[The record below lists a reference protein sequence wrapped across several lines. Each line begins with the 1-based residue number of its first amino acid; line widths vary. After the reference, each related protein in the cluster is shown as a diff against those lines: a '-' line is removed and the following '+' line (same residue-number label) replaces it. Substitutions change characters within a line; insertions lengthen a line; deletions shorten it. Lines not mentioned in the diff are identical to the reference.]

1 MRILLFL
8 VALLAGGYAG
18 YLGTV
23 AKTSYSSYSPA
34 QLDQLEAELTRQID
48 RTSGDTR
55 DEHLVSLSI
64 LREER
69 ERPFKMQ
76 VAGGV
81 AGATLLT
88 ALVLTLVSGRRKGS
102 REEEEPYGA
111 PAEGG
116 GSRQMD
122 RNRAAA
128 LLGVRPDAPRAVVEA
143 ALQAQ
148 LAEKEPS
155 QLGGHDPSLRQKIH
169 QQREEL
175 QAAANVLLG
184 RREIAFTPDGT
195 DG

>member
-8 VALLAGGYAG
+8 IALLSGGYAG
-18 YLGTV
+18 YLSTV
-23 AKTSYSSYSPA
+23 AKTSYSSFSPA
-34 QLDQLEAELTRQID
+34 QLDQIEAEQTRQLD
-48 RTSGDTR
+48 RTSGDERDNHLISLSLIR
-55 DEHLVSLSI
+55 DERTRLFHI
-64 LREER
+64 
-69 ERPFKMQ
+69 P

-81 AGATLLT
+81 AALSLLS
-88 ALVLTLVSGRRKGS
+88 ALVLTLVGKRGKDSGQ
-102 REEEEPYGA
+102 EEDPYGP
-111 PAEGG
+111 PAESG

-128 LLGVRPDAPRAVVEA
+128 ILGVRPDAPRAVIEA

-148 LAEKEPS
+148 LAEKDPS

-184 RREIAFTPDGT
+184 RRELAFNPEGT
-195 DG
+195 QG

>member
-8 VALLAGGYAG
+8 VALLSGGYAG
-18 YLGTV
+18 YLATG

-34 QLDQLEAELTRQID
+34 QLDQIEAEQTRQLD
-48 RTSGDTR
+48 RTSGDER
-55 DEHLVSLSI
+55 DNHLISLSL

-69 ERPFKMQ
+69 ARPFKMQ

-81 AGATLLT
+81 AGLSLVT
-88 ALVLTLVSGRRKGS
+88 ALVLTLVGRR
-102 REEEEPYGA
+102 REDSSQEDEPHGT

-128 LLGVRPDAPRAVVEA
+128 LLGVRPDAPRAVIEA

-155 QLGGHDPSLRQKIH
+155 QLAGHDPSLRQKLL
-169 QQREEL
+169 QEREEL
-175 QAAANVLLG
+175 HTASHVLLG
-184 RREIAFTPDGT
+184 RREIAFDPDGT
-195 DG
+195 QG

>member
-8 VALLAGGYAG
+8 VALLSGGYAG
-18 YLGTV
+18 YLATA
-23 AKTSYSSYSPA
+23 AKTSYSSFSPA
-34 QLDQLEAELTRQID
+34 QLDQIEAEQVRQLD
-48 RTSGDTR
+48 RTSGDER
-55 DEHLVSLSI
+55 DNHLISLSL

-69 ERPFKMQ
+69 SRPFKVQ

-81 AGATLLT
+81 AGLSLVT
-88 ALVLTLVSGRRKGS
+88 ALVLTLVGGRRKGS
-102 REEEEPYGA
+102 SQEEEPYGT
-111 PAEGG
+111 PAESG

-128 LLGVRPDAPRAVVEA
+128 LLGVRPDAPRAVIEA

-148 LAEKEPS
+148 LAEKDPS
-155 QLGGHDPSLRQKIH
+155 QLGGHDASLRQRLH

-175 QAAANVLLG
+175 QAAAHVLLG

-195 DG
+195 QG